1 MADPSGSER
10 LRLDLLA
17 GLTPRQRR
25 ELRGWQAE
33 LTAAQG
39 WNGAL
44 PVALLDRCWL
54 QLQAVPVANLAQALP
69 PDASAEAPELVRYR
83 QWIAR
88 GLSSWQAEQCCW
100 QEFGSQAC
108 QQAQRRH
115 WHQQDSNPGGWTL
128 RRYLDLV
135 ATYRRQ
141 LETREERQLP
151 LLVLGRAGTR
161 DPHQLL
167 WLHGTWLSMRH
178 TCA

>member
-1 MADPSGSER
+1 MADSSGSER
-10 LRLDLLA
+10 RRQDLLA

-33 LTAAQG
+33 LAAAQG

-54 QLQAVPVANLAQALP
+54 QLQAVPVASLAQALP

-88 GLSSWQAEQCCW
+88 GLSSWEAEQCCW

-115 WHQQDSNPGGWTL
+115 WHQQDSNPRGWTL

-141 LETREERQLP
+141 LETRGERQLP